1 MGSALV
7 FILLTVVFAVVK
19 IVLEKRLAPLD
30 ADGLDRRMSDLAFT
44 SGCSVY
50 ALFQNAGA
58 EWKFSSRKIDQD
70 FKNYLRHNQTPH
82 YVNDYV
88 RRLDGPHEATYQKI
102 LFSGG
107 RPPYL

>member
-1 MGSALV
+1 MTSGLI
-7 FILLTVVFAVVK
+7 FILLTVVFAWGK
-19 IVLEKRLAPLD
+19 IVLEKRLAPMD
-30 ADGLDRRMSDLAFT
+30 ADGVDHRLSDLAFT
-44 SGCSVY
+44 TGCSVY

-58 EWKFSSRKIDQD
+58 EWRFSSSKIDQD

-88 RRLDGPHEATYQKI
+88 RRLESPHEATYQKI

>member
-1 MGSALV
+1 MTSALI
-7 FILLTVVFAVVK
+7 FILLTVVFAWGK
-19 IVLEKRLAPLD
+19 IVLEKRLAPMD
-30 ADGLDRRMSDLAFT
+30 ADGVDRRLSDLAFT
-44 SGCSVY
+44 RGCSVY
-50 ALFQNAGA
+50 ALFQNAAA
-58 EWKFSSRKIDQD
+58 EWQFSTNKIDQD